1 MYVALRLWSLG
12 TGWSAVRSVAMVGER
27 AGHLNGL
34 ACPRST
40 RVLLILLSSTG
51 PYTVCPGLSP
61 QATALSSLHKPV
73 TSLPASTGR
82 GSLGMGC
89 MSSAGRGCE

>member
-27 AGHLNGL
+27 AGQLKGL
-34 ACPRST
+34 ACSRSA
-40 RVLLILLSSTG
+40 RVPLTLPSSTG
-51 PYTVCPGLSP
+51 PDTVCPGLSP
-61 QATALSSLHKPV
+61 QAIALASLHKPV
-73 TSLPASTGR
+73 TSLLSSTGR
-82 GSLGMGC
+82 GGLGIGC